1 MIAPRNDTLQPFR
14 LGSVVYDF
22 SSRTHI
28 MGILNV
34 TPDSFSDGGK
44 YADPK
49 VAVDWALKMID
60 DGADMIDIGGESTRP
75 GSDAVSTEE
84 ELRRVLPVIE
94 ELSKRTLVPISID
107 TCKSI
112 VAEKAL
118 QAGACLVNDI
128 SGLSFDTGMAEAI
141 ARQGAS
147 VVIMHMCGTPKT
159 MQQDPVYSDV
169 VLEVKQFLEKQRDV
183 AAAAGIRQ
191 VIVDPGLG
199 FGKTLHHNIALVQ
212 HLADLVKLG
221 CPVLVG
227 PSRKSFLGAILDL
240 PVDERLEGT
249 AAAVALCIRNGA
261 AIVRVHDVKEMKR
274 VALVADALKS

>member
-1 MIAPRNDTLQPFR
+1 MHQFR

-44 YADPK
+44 FADPK
-49 VAVDWALKMID
+49 RAVDWALKMID
-60 DGADMIDIGGESTRP
+60 DGADIIDIGGESTRP
-75 GSDAVSTEE
+75 GSDSVPVEE

-94 ELSKRTLVPISID
+94 ELSKRTLIPISID
-107 TCKSI
+107 TCKSE

-118 QAGACLVNDI
+118 QSGACMVNDI
-128 SGLSFDTGMAEAI
+128 SGLSFDPGMISTI
-141 ARQGAS
+141 ARNEAS
-147 VVIMHMCGTPKT
+147 VVVMHMRGTPKT
-159 MQQDPVYSDV
+159 MQQEPVYDDV
-169 VLEVKQFLEKQRDV
+169 VREVTQFLEHQCGK
-183 AAAAGIRQ
+183 AITAGISQ
-191 VIVDPGLG
+191 IVVDPGLG
-199 FGKTLHHNIALVQ
+199 FGKTLQHNIALMQ
-212 HLADLVKLG
+212 NLSSFQKLG
-221 CPVLVG
+221 RPVLVG

-261 AIVRVHDVKEMKR
+261 SIVRVHDVKEMKR
-274 VALVADALKS
+274 VALVADVLKS